1 MDAMK
6 LTAGTRLRS
15 AVDETQVVVIRAPG
29 SPIELTCGGHP
40 LLPLEAEPEPGLTIA
55 VGHDSGTV
63 LGKRY
68 LDADS
73 GLELL
78 CTKAGAAA
86 LFVNDSPMPVKSAK
100 PLPASD

>member
-1 MDAMK
+1 MR

-15 AVDETQVVVIRAPG
+15 AVDDTQVMVIRAPAE
-29 SPIELTCGGHP
+29 PVDVTCGGHP
-40 LLPLEAEPEPGLTIA
+40 LLPIAAEPEPGLTIVA
-55 VGHDSGTV
+55 GHDGGTV

-68 LDADS
+68 ADADS

-86 LFVNDSPMPVKSAK
+86 LFLDNSPLPMKAPK